1 MIQIIRMSELEEGT
15 AVAAQAE
22 GVELVV
28 VKCNGR
34 VSILEGRCP
43 HQGAMLADGSVENG
57 ELVCNG
63 HRWRFDCLTGEKLN
77 NPKTCLKTFS
87 ARIEGDQV
95 LVSEQE
101 VIDWKRAAQKK
112 ATVDPARHAGRSL
125 KDLPGPKGI
134 PLLGN
139 LLQLDL
145 NRLHL
150 VLEKWCEEFGP
161 IYTIDLPHRSAL
173 VIADPELIN
182 NILRERPETYRRVG
196 SIEPIFKVM
205 GINGVFSAE
214 GESWRRQRRLTMQ
227 ALSTNHLRQF
237 FDILIKV

>member
-1 MIQIIRMSELEEGT
+1 MCAAGGGAPVVRVDFIVLRLVSLKASRGVVKMIQIIRMSELEEGT

-43 HQGAMLADGSVENG
+43 HQGAMLADGSVENS

-63 HRWRFDCLTGEKLN
+63 RRWRFDCLTGEKLN

-101 VIDWKRAAQKK
+101 VIDWKRAVQKK
-112 ATVDPARHAGRSL
+112 ATVDPARPAGLSL

-134 PLLGN
+134 PQLGN

-145 NRLHL
+145 NQLHL
-150 VLEKWCEEFGP
+150 ILEKWCEYS
-161 IYTIDLPHRSAL
+161 IYYLSNFIAL
-173 VIADPELIN
+173 
-182 NILRERPETYRRVG
+182 
-196 SIEPIFKVM
+196 
-205 GINGVFSAE
+205 
-214 GESWRRQRRLTMQ
+214 
-227 ALSTNHLRQF
+227 
-237 FDILIKV
+237 